1 MGASFSPWIPS
12 ASERLSQLL
21 TVWSLSPTI
30 WAMVGA
36 IIPCSAANRIIW
48 DLVRRR
54 TSLQHVEKVLR
65 KQQPSGRGWHQE
77 NTRPEERSSRWML
90 WVPPI
95 AVVQEPFDILPSC
108 LQYPFDDHFLQT
120 S

>member
-1 MGASFSPWIPS
+1 MANELILLSSEKVIPP
-12 ASERLSQLL
+12 
-21 TVWSLSPTI
+21 SLS
-30 WAMVGA
+30 
-36 IIPCSAANRIIW
+36 C
-48 DLVRRR
+48 R
-54 TSLQHVEKVLR
+54 TTKQHVEKVLR

-108 LQYPFDDHFLQT
+108 LQHPFDVHFLQT
-120 S
+120 SEAKSRHVMPLLGFPE